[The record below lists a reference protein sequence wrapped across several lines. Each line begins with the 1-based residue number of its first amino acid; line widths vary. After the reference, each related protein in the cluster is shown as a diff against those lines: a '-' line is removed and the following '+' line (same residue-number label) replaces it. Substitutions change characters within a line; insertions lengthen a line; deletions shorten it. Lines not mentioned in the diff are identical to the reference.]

1 MSSSETSVMSD
12 NDEEGTDYIQAEA
25 QDITNNL
32 KTSSHFMKKNVHQSQ
47 VTNPPVK
54 RARLSG
60 VSSNVDLQDPQPSTS
75 TVKSAHE
82 LIADEESVPSPT
94 RIIEDI
100 DGLNFDIPFEP
111 IPQKNPNFRL
121 RAGASKQ
128 ALKESKESTKETRE
142 VLSELKNE
150 KISNAFNLMSPAVRF
165 ENCIINSINIYT
177 KNNDDLS

>member
-1 MSSSETSVMSD
+1 MD
-12 NDEEGTDYIQAEA
+12 FI
-25 QDITNNL
+25 
-32 KTSSHFMKKNVHQSQ
+32 KTK
-47 VTNPPVK
+47 
-54 RARLSG
+54 
-60 VSSNVDLQDPQPSTS
+60 DPQPSTS

-94 RIIEDI
+94 RIVEDI
-100 DGLNFDIPFEP
+100 DGLDFDIPFEP

-121 RAGASKQ
+121 RAEASKQ
-128 ALKESKESTKETRE
+128 ALKKSKESTKETRE

-165 ENCIINSINIYT
+165 ENCTINSINIYT